1 MVSKLQDFLDIAN
14 DEVGYE
20 EGSGNDNKYGEHFGR
35 NYEPWCAFF
44 ICWCADQA
52 GILTDSDDADCPYIP
67 FTGSTSEM
75 KRLYAKNRRDLSPS
89 MNEANPN
96 YPMPGDLVTI
106 QPTGS
111 SSESH
116 IGIVYEVDGNTVTT
130 IEGNISDKVK
140 KVTYTDLVAPSYGTI
155 VTLLSNNKSY

>member
-106 QPTGS
+106 KPTGS

-130 IEGNISDKVK
+130 IEGNISDEVK
-140 KVTYTDLVAPSYGTI
+140 KVTYTDLVDPSYVTT
-155 VTLLSNNKSY
+155 VTLLTNNKSY

>member
-52 GILTDSDDADCPYIP
+52 GILTDSDDADCPSIHWLHVRDEAALRQKSA
-67 FTGSTSEM
+67 GSVSQHE
-75 KRLYAKNRRDLSPS
+75 
-89 MNEANPN
+89 
-96 YPMPGDLVTI
+96 
-106 QPTGS
+106 
-111 SSESH
+111 
-116 IGIVYEVDGNTVTT
+116 
-130 IEGNISDKVK
+130 
-140 KVTYTDLVAPSYGTI
+140 
-155 VTLLSNNKSY
+155 